1 MFQCCNMKYS
11 EIRGKDVIDKNGE
24 KVGHIMDC
32 IIDISNNKVALKH
45 LILGGGFI
53 EELLESIGAR
63 PDIDPVVNVED
74 LDAISDKVHLLV
86 SKE

>member
-45 LILGGGFI
+45 LILGGRLGFG
-53 EELLESIGAR
+53 EGNDF
-63 PDIDPVVNVED
+63 PDRI
-74 LDAISDKVHLLV
+74 
-86 SKE
+86 